1 MIFWLSYNVQSTK
14 GTVLRPKQNT
24 QVSSPNALK
33 CLLSMGMQVKH
44 IIKPF
49 TSWNSVPLSFEVL
62 CWNEPRL
69 CCDWIFHRTFSPVQ
83 VVGGA
88 EKSSWMRS
96 LLWGNQCKQCYQAD
110 CRRKCPSSAERSDLG
125 SPSRWYFRLLD
136 AGLRSFC
143 ESRILKRSRTDE
155 HVCVSIHTH
164 LNNFI
169 ASSAGLRK
177 EHSTNFPVLF
187 LYLWF

>member
-1 MIFWLSYNVQSTK
+1 MIFCLSYSVQSTK

-24 QVSSPNALK
+24 QVSSPNEIPPLWNAC
-33 CLLSMGMQVKH
+33 CLWACKWNTLLNPLRRDIQYHSPLRCCAEMNPGRAATESFVGH
-44 IIKPF
+44 I
-49 TSWNSVPLSFEVL
+49 
-62 CWNEPRL
+62 R
-69 CCDWIFHRTFSPVQ
+69 FSPVQ

-96 LLWGNQCKQCYQAD
+96 LLWGNQCKQCYQAA
-110 CRRKCPSSAERSDLG
+110 CRRKCPSPAEQSNLG

-136 AGLRSFC
+136 AGLCSFC
-143 ESRILKRSRTDE
+143 ESRILRRSRPDE
-155 HVCVSIHTH
+155 RVFLHTH

-177 EHSTNFPVLF
+177 EH
-187 LYLWF
+187 